1 MKQMTKKIKRLL
13 KAKELIEK
21 RVKLNNGLM
30 ETIKILKQD
39 EKIMKDEN
47 EAYKIAL
54 KLIKEDLIKEY
65 RK

>member
-1 MKQMTKKIKRLL
+1 MTKKIKRLL